1 MDEGYKDITLLGQNV
16 NSYGKDLGLDMD
28 FADLLKACNDIPGDF
43 LLRFMTSHPK
53 DATQKLFETMAAC
66 DKVAPCLHLPFQAGN
81 DRVLQGH
88 EPALHRGA
96 VSGSDPPSAGADP
109 GHRAHQ

>member
-1 MDEGYKDITLLGQNV
+1 
-16 NSYGKDLGLDMD
+16 MD
-28 FADLLKACNDIPGDF
+28 FADLLEQVNDIPGDF

-66 DKVAPCLHLPFQAGN
+66 DKVAPCLHLPVQAGN
-81 DRVLQGH
+81 DRVLEGH
-88 EPALHRGA
+88 EPALHREQYLDQMRA
-96 VSGSDPPSAGADP
+96 AASAHP